1 MNSTFRRA
9 FETFLL
15 LNNLSWADPFLERS
29 AAQNK
34 KVDINNHLLNEMDI
48 PKPEHEQFDTYA
60 KEKIQTL
67 LMTWNFSVSSSL
79 ITENNYRDIR
89 IKEENLSLTK
99 YTSIDNE

>member
-1 MNSTFRRA
+1 
-9 FETFLL
+9 
-15 LNNLSWADPFLERS
+15 
-29 AAQNK
+29 
-34 KVDINNHLLNEMDI
+34 MDI
-48 PKPEHEQFDTYA
+48 PKPEHEQFDVYA

-67 LMTWNFSVSSSL
+67 LMTWNFSVSSSR